1 MWSRPLAL
9 ALLLLPAPALAGV
22 KEKVAALA
30 PPGLVLVMDAKG
42 NELVAQNTDEPFVP
56 ASVTK
61 IVTAWL
67 AMEVLGGDYRF
78 ETRFYLDDKRVLY
91 VRGGGDPFLISE
103 ELAPLATELVA
114 AVGKKPITG
123 IVLDAS
129 YYPSNLRIPGI
140 EDTDEAY
147 NALNSALAVNFNT
160 VYAVRSGN
168 KVRSAEKQ
176 TPITPLAITQ
186 FRLRG
191 PNGSGRISLSQ
202 DPTVSLQYAGELI
215 AAFIERAGGS
225 VKGKISTGTVPEG
238 LEPVYV
244 HRQSRTLSEILV
256 ELLRA
261 SNNYIA
267 NQVFL
272 EIGGH
277 RLGGP
282 VSLEK
287 SLQVANEML
296 AAHGLAAA
304 IHLEEGSGISRNNHF
319 TARGLAKVLELF
331 APHADLLHGHDGGM
345 NKTGTMEGV
354 RTLAGYAD
362 TSSHGRVRFVISLTS
377 NDGEMRFRLLRAISP
392 GCKSRPPRRCFPTRS
407 QKFAISAYRISAG
420 GLRSP
425 AGYALRVHVQ
435 RIDRVARRHEQPV
448 AVAAAEADVGSAL
461 GQRDEADRLA
471 GRIEHLDAVERR
483 AHAPAAPQIAVDVD
497 PKAVGRFF
505 FFAVDEDAAIGE
517 LRSAVDHVEDIDR
530 ASLGRALDDI
540 ELRFVGRKGQS
551 VRPLDQPGG
560 RDRRTPAVGIEPVDV
575 EGQFRLCLHAQII
588 AGDAGG
594 RIGEPDGAVGLHD
607 HVVRAIE
614 PLAVEPIDQHRDGA
628 VILGARDATA

>member
-1 MWSRPLAL
+1 MWSRSLAL

-22 KEKVAALA
+22 KENVAALA
-30 PPGLVLVMDAKG
+30 PQGLVLVMDAKG

-78 ETRFYLDDKRVLY
+78 KTRFYLDDKRVLY

-103 ELAPLATELVA
+103 ELAPLATKLVA
-114 AVGKKPITG
+114 AVGKKPIAG

-176 TPITPLAITQ
+176 TPITPLAINQ

-202 DPTVSLQYAGELI
+202 DPMVSLQYAGELI

-225 VKGKISTGTVPEG
+225 VKGKISTGLVPKG
-238 LEPVYV
+238 LEPVYI

-256 ELLRA
+256 ELLRV

-331 APHADLLHGHDGGM
+331 APHADLLRGHDGGM
-345 NKTGTMEGV
+345 NKTGSMEGV

-362 TSSHGRVRFVISLTS
+362 TSGHGRVRFVISLTS
-377 NDGEMRFRLLRAISP
+377 NDDKMRFRLLRTIES
-392 GCKSRPPRRCFPTRS
+392 
-407 QKFAISAYRISAG
+407 
-420 GLRSP
+420 GL
-425 AGYALRVHVQ
+425 
-435 RIDRVARRHEQPV
+435 
-448 AVAAAEADVGSAL
+448 
-461 GQRDEADRLA
+461 
-471 GRIEHLDAVERR
+471 
-483 AHAPAAPQIAVDVD
+483 
-497 PKAVGRFF
+497 
-505 FFAVDEDAAIGE
+505 
-517 LRSAVDHVEDIDR
+517 
-530 ASLGRALDDI
+530 
-540 ELRFVGRKGQS
+540 
-551 VRPLDQPGG
+551 
-560 RDRRTPAVGIEPVDV
+560 
-575 EGQFRLCLHAQII
+575 
-588 AGDAGG
+588 
-594 RIGEPDGAVGLHD
+594 
-607 HVVRAIE
+607 
-614 PLAVEPIDQHRDGA
+614 
-628 VILGARDATA
+628 

>member
-1 MWSRPLAL
+1 MRSRLLAL
-9 ALLLLPAPALAGV
+9 ALLVLPAPALAGV
-22 KEKVAALA
+22 KENVAALA
-30 PPGLVLVMDAKG
+30 PSGLVLVMDAQG
-42 NELVAQNTDEPFVP
+42 NELVAQNADEPFVP

-114 AVGKKPITG
+114 AVGKEPITG

-140 EDTDEAY
+140 EDDDEAY
-147 NALNSALAVNFNT
+147 DALNSALAVNFNT
-160 VYAVRSGN
+160 VYAVRSGA

-176 TPITPLAITQ
+176 TPITPLAITE
-186 FRLRG
+186 FRARG
-191 PNGSGRISLSQ
+191 PSGSGRISLQ
-202 DPTVSLQYAGELI
+202 DPAVSLQYAGELI
-215 AAFIERAGGS
+215 AAFIERSGGA
-225 VKGKISTGTVPEG
+225 VKGKISTGTVPFG

-277 RLGGP
+277 RLGGS

-287 SLQVANEML
+287 SLQVANETL

-331 APHADLLHGHDGGM
+331 APHADLLHGHDGGT

-362 TSSHGRVRFVISLTS
+362 TSSHGQVRFVISLAS
-377 NDGEMRFRLLRAISP
+377 NDGEMRFRLLRAIES
-392 GCKSRPPRRCFPTRS
+392 
-407 QKFAISAYRISAG
+407 
-420 GLRSP
+420 GL
-425 AGYALRVHVQ
+425 
-435 RIDRVARRHEQPV
+435 
-448 AVAAAEADVGSAL
+448 
-461 GQRDEADRLA
+461 
-471 GRIEHLDAVERR
+471 
-483 AHAPAAPQIAVDVD
+483 
-497 PKAVGRFF
+497 
-505 FFAVDEDAAIGE
+505 
-517 LRSAVDHVEDIDR
+517 
-530 ASLGRALDDI
+530 
-540 ELRFVGRKGQS
+540 
-551 VRPLDQPGG
+551 
-560 RDRRTPAVGIEPVDV
+560 
-575 EGQFRLCLHAQII
+575 
-588 AGDAGG
+588 
-594 RIGEPDGAVGLHD
+594 
-607 HVVRAIE
+607 
-614 PLAVEPIDQHRDGA
+614 
-628 VILGARDATA
+628 

>member
-9 ALLLLPAPALAGV
+9 ALLLLHAPALAGV

-30 PPGLVLVMDAKG
+30 PQGLVLVMDAEG

-78 ETRFYLDDKRVLY
+78 ETRFYLDNKRRLY

-129 YYPSNLRIPGI
+129 YYPSKLRIPGI
-140 EDTDEAY
+140 EDTNESY

-160 VYAVRSGN
+160 VSAVRSGN
-168 KVRSAEKQ
+168 KVHSAEKQ
-176 TPITPLAITQ
+176 TPITPLAIAQ

-191 PNGSGRISLSQ
+191 PKGTGRISLSQ

-215 AAFIERAGGS
+215 AAFIDRAGGR

-238 LEPVYV
+238 LEPIYV

-256 ELLRA
+256 ELLRV

-272 EIGGH
+272 EIGGQ

-287 SLQVANEML
+287 SLQVAREML
-296 AAHGLAAA
+296 DAHGLAAS
-304 IHLEEGSGISRNNHF
+304 IHLEEGTGISRNNHF

-331 APHADLLHGHDGGM
+331 AAHANLLRGHDGGM
-345 NKTGTMEGV
+345 NKTGSMEGV

-362 TSSHGRVRFVISLTS
+362 TSGHGRVRFVISLTS
-377 NDGEMRFRLLRAISP
+377 NDDKMRFRLLRTIES
-392 GCKSRPPRRCFPTRS
+392 
-407 QKFAISAYRISAG
+407 
-420 GLRSP
+420 GL
-425 AGYALRVHVQ
+425 
-435 RIDRVARRHEQPV
+435 
-448 AVAAAEADVGSAL
+448 
-461 GQRDEADRLA
+461 
-471 GRIEHLDAVERR
+471 
-483 AHAPAAPQIAVDVD
+483 
-497 PKAVGRFF
+497 
-505 FFAVDEDAAIGE
+505 
-517 LRSAVDHVEDIDR
+517 
-530 ASLGRALDDI
+530 
-540 ELRFVGRKGQS
+540 
-551 VRPLDQPGG
+551 
-560 RDRRTPAVGIEPVDV
+560 
-575 EGQFRLCLHAQII
+575 
-588 AGDAGG
+588 
-594 RIGEPDGAVGLHD
+594 
-607 HVVRAIE
+607 
-614 PLAVEPIDQHRDGA
+614 
-628 VILGARDATA
+628 